1 MRLERTTPLRESAIV
16 RSGLPGRA
24 LNRIER
30 DHGARTVGELLQL
43 ILNAD
48 IDADFQAAFGLSNE
62 AVRTLAG
69 DLLGALPREHASAIQ
84 APADFVLGAELE
96 DGGPPALS
104 APPRRQI
111 LPDRCSMVEDLLP
124 VADQGRRGSCVSQAA
139 TAVNEFYQGG
149 KRRLSSQYLYARC
162 KEDDGYPGPGT
173 YPRVAAKLLREEGQ
187 CTERTLP
194 YNPNQIPGNEGQGPV
209 PLKARLEAS
218 LYKCH
223 LPYAIDSTDVDFIQR
238 LLVGLEVG
246 GERLPPRP
254 IFFAVQTFRG
264 LMGGETARTGRV
276 LMPLPGARPCGGHAM
291 VYAGYCVGD
300 DPGGG
305 RFIVRNS
312 WGAGWA
318 HENPDGP
325 GYCWLPFAYARQHS
339 RGAAYALFTKKEA
352 ALIERSSLP
361 DHGDKAAGGPRRRWA
376 GLAVVAA
383 LAGAVAVAIHAPE
396 ALRPEPD
403 QQRSG
408 CYSYWA
414 EDNVLQKRVM
424 PAETLWGLSQ
434 WFGVGSEE
442 LADWNDLDPEAR
454 IVRDQHLEVRL
465 DAEPYFYVV
474 QPGDTLSEI
483 QASRGIDNPWKV
495 KGLNCMTDGTVYA
508 GETLMLL

>member
-111 LPDRCSMVEDLLP
+111 LPDRCSMVEDLPP

-276 LMPLPGARPCGGHAM
+276 LMPLPGGAPLRGSRDGLRRLLRRRRPRRWSLHRPEFVGGGLGPRESRWSRLLLAPLRLCPAAQPRGRLRAVHEERSCPHRAELSARPRRQ
-291 VYAGYCVGD
+291 
-300 DPGGG
+300 GG
-305 RFIVRNS
+305 RRS
-312 WGAGWA
+312 SPPLGRTRRRRGS
-318 HENPDGP
+318 
-325 GYCWLPFAYARQHS
+325 RRS
-339 RGAAYALFTKKEA
+339 RGGRDPRTRSPEARARPA
-352 ALIERSSLP
+352 ALRLLLVLGRGQCP
-361 DHGDKAAGGPRRRWA
+361 
-376 GLAVVAA
+376 
-383 LAGAVAVAIHAPE
+383 PE
-396 ALRPEPD
+396 ASHARGDP
-403 QQRSG
+403 
-408 CYSYWA
+408 
-414 EDNVLQKRVM
+414 
-424 PAETLWGLSQ
+424 
-434 WFGVGSEE
+434 VGSESVVRRGFRG
-442 LADWNDLDPEAR
+442 AR
-454 IVRDQHLEVRL
+454 GLE
-465 DAEPYFYVV
+465 
-474 QPGDTLSEI
+474 
-483 QASRGIDNPWKV
+483 
-495 KGLNCMTDGTVYA
+495 
-508 GETLMLL
+508 